1 MTLLRREPNVFT
13 AADYPILAAR
23 VPVPEPV
30 GPHIHDFCE
39 LAVVVEGRAVHRTAD
54 GTQPIGPG
62 QAIAVRPGSWHAFD
76 RPRGCTV
83 INIYL
88 GPRLL
93 LTDLAWCL
101 NHPALVRLLL
111 HGGTSTDA
119 LAPDRLAEVTGWL
132 DQLTGPRPSGAQ
144 SINPGQ
150 AIVQRSLL
158 GCVLGR
164 LAELTIAAAGS
175 SMITRPVRLALTEMS
190 ADLARPWTVDDLARL
205 AAVSPSQLHRLF
217 RAEIGSTPLGWL
229 TRTRAER
236 FAVLLL
242 GRDDTVAGIGRRVGW
257 PDPNYA
263 SRRFRQVYGIS
274 PSEYRRRLAFDRIGA
289 DEPT

>member
-13 AADYPILAAR
+13 ATDYPILAAR
-23 VPVPEPV
+23 VPLRGPVP
-30 GPHIHDFCE
+30 PHIHDFCE

-54 GTQPIGPG
+54 GAQPIGRG
-62 QAIAVRPGSWHAFD
+62 QAVAIRPGSWHAFD
-76 RPRGCTV
+76 RPRDCTV

-101 NHPALVRLLL
+101 GHPALVRLLL

-119 LAPDRLAEVTGWL
+119 LTPDRLVEVTGWL
-132 DQLTGPRPSGAQ
+132 EQLAGPRPAGPEQ
-144 SINPGQ
+144 S
-150 AIVQRSLL
+150 IVQRSLL

-164 LAELTIAAAGS
+164 LAELTIAAGS
-175 SMITRPVRLALTEMS
+175 SMITRPVQLALTAMS
-190 ADLARPWTVDDLARL
+190 AELARPWTVAELARI

-217 RAEIGSTPLGWL
+217 RAEVGRTPLDWL
-229 TRTRAER
+229 TRSRAER

-257 PDPNYA
+257 ADPNYA
-263 SRRFRQVYGIS
+263 SRRFRQVYGTS
-274 PSEYRRRLAFDRIGA
+274 PSEYRRRLQFDRIAVGEGA
-289 DEPT
+289 GP

>member
-13 AADYPILAAR
+13 ATDYPILSAR
-23 VPVPEPV
+23 LQVTDPVA
-30 GPHIHDFCE
+30 PHIHDFCE
-39 LAVVVEGRAVHRTAD
+39 LALIVEGRVVHRTAD
-54 GTQPIGPG
+54 GEQPITRG
-62 QAIAVRPGSWHAFD
+62 QAVAVRPGNWHAFD
-76 RPRGCTV
+76 RPRDCTV

-101 NHPALVRLLL
+101 GHPALVRLLL
-111 HGGTSTDA
+111 HGGASTDA
-119 LAPDRLAEVTGWL
+119 LPPDRLAEVCGWL
-132 DQLTGPRPSGAQ
+132 DQLADQRPAGLE
-144 SINPGQ
+144 Q

-175 SMITRPVRLALTEMS
+175 SMITRPVQIALTEMS
-190 ADLARPWTVDDLARL
+190 GDLARPWTVEELAGV

-217 RAEIGSTPLGWL
+217 RAEVGSTPLGWL
-229 TRTRAER
+229 TRSRAER

-274 PSEYRRRLAFDRIGA
+274 PSEYRRRLDFDRIAVG
-289 DEPT
+289 EG